1 MGSLQTQ
8 LKKLEIIAENTRQE
22 ATLLQQQ
29 NVCISVE
36 GLLHSSVWQS
46 GRWQIAVCP
55 WRGGFL
61 CSHTV
66 EIVSLTVTQYR
77 DHAPLPKRLVHHASL
92 MQWEEFSED
101 DKQVNFS

>member
-36 GLLHSSVWQS
+36 GLLHS
-46 GRWQIAVCP
+46 
-55 WRGGFL
+55 
-61 CSHTV
+61 
-66 EIVSLTVTQYR
+66 
-77 DHAPLPKRLVHHASL
+77 
-92 MQWEEFSED
+92 
-101 DKQVNFS
+101 